1 MTRRYADVVDV
12 DVEVRTADSAG
23 VPAVPTAF
31 VWRGRVYVV
40 RAVLGHWRE
49 RRAWWSGAAARALHG
64 ESGVLGPERADPERR
79 ARELAEEHEVWRV
92 EASRGRSHG
101 VGVYDLC
108 TEPGDDPSTDRSA
121 WRLLRVSD

>member
-1 MTRRYADVVDV
+1 MSRRYADEVDV
-12 DVEVRTADSAG
+12 RAG
-23 VPAVPTAF
+23 GASDAPHAPTAF
-31 VWRGRVYVV
+31 VWRGRLYVV

-49 RRAWWSGAAARALHG
+49 RRAWWAGSAARALHG
-64 ESGVLGPERADPERR
+64 ESGVLGPERLDPQRR

-92 EASRGRSHG
+92 EASRGRAHG

-108 TEPGDDPSTDRSA
+108 TDPGG